1 MKEFKYVWI
10 FGLVVT
16 AALIVIPILAFAT
29 EGSAPLT
36 DPWAFVPTPQP
47 HTSHAGLMQGPFES
61 GPDVTRACLQCHED
75 AAHQVM
81 GTAHWTWESK
91 PTLVAGRDEPIV
103 TGKKSSINNYCIG
116 IQSNWASCTSC
127 HAGYGWDSADFDFS
141 NQEAVDCLACHDQSG
156 QYIKS
161 KAGLPAEGVD
171 LLAVAASVGLP
182 TRENCGSCHFSG
194 GGGAAVKHGDLDPSL
209 LYPSEAVD
217 VHMGRF
223 NFQCITCHQANDH
236 QIKGRAISVS
246 VDNANQVYCTDCHQ
260 GSVHEDGRIN
270 AHLNGV
276 ACQTC
281 HIPAGAVRQATKMH
295 WDWSTAGQDLPEDP
309 HSYLKIKGS
318 FVYDDNFTPDYG
330 WHNGLVDRYLFGD
343 PIDPTQSTPLNL
355 PQGAID
361 DSTAKIWPFKIHR
374 ALQPYDAGYN
384 YLVQPQTAGE
394 GGYWTT
400 FDWDAAIR
408 LGSQAAGM
416 EYSGDYGFAPT
427 EMYWNLSHMV
437 APKERALQCS
447 DCHGEKGRLDW
458 ESLGYNGD
466 PIRWGGRILAA
477 ESR

>member
-29 EGSAPLT
+29 EGPAPIT

-47 HTSHAGLMQGPFES
+47 HTNHAGLMQGPFES

-81 GTAHWTWESK
+81 GTAHWTWESD
-91 PTLVAGRDEPIV
+91 PVPVEGRTEPIA
-103 TGKKSSINNYCIG
+103 TGKKTSINNYCIG

-127 HAGYGWDSADFDFS
+127 HAGYGWDNADFDFS

-156 QYIKS
+156 QYVKS

-182 TRENCGSCHFSG
+182 TRENCGSCHFNG
-194 GGGAAVKHGDLDPSL
+194 GGGNAVKHGDLDQSL
-209 LYPSEAVD
+209 LYPPESLD
-217 VHMGRF
+217 VHMGRY
-223 NFQCITCHQANDH
+223 NFQCTTCHQTSDH
-236 QIKGRAISVS
+236 EIKGRAISVS
-246 VDNANQVYCTDCHQ
+246 VDNANQVYCTDCHT
-260 GSVHEDGRIN
+260 GTVHEDGRIN
-270 AHLNGV
+270 AHVDSV

-281 HIPAGAVRQATKMH
+281 HIPAGATREETKMH

-309 HSYLKIKGS
+309 HTYLKIKGS
-318 FVYDDNFTPDYG
+318 FVYEGDFTPEYG
-330 WHNGLVDRYLFGD
+330 WHNGLVDRYVLGD
-343 PIDPTQSTPLNL
+343 PIDPTQPTSLNQ
-355 PQGAID
+355 PQGTLD
-361 DSTAKIWPFKIHR
+361 DPNAQIWPFKIHR
-374 ALQPYDAGYN
+374 ALQPYDAVYN
-384 YLVQPQTAGE
+384 YLVQPQTAGQD
-394 GGYWTT
+394 GYWTT
-400 FDWDAAIR
+400 FDWDSAIR

-427 EMYWNLSHMV
+427 EMHWNLSHMV
-437 APKERALQCS
+437 VPKERALQCS
-447 DCHGEKGRLDW
+447 DCHGETERLDW
-458 ESLGYNGD
+458 ETLGYNGD
-466 PIRWGGRILAA
+466 PIRWGGRVLAA